1 MAVRCLNK
9 EKAEKSA
16 TESNHDAIGQR
27 ERGEHGPSEI
37 GKNEINLTPKMCH
50 IFKPPG

>member
-9 EKAEKSA
+9 EKDEKSA

-27 ERGEHGPSEI
+27 EGGMAQVRL
-37 GKNEINLTPKMCH
+37 GKMR
-50 IFKPPG
+50 

>member
-9 EKAEKSA
+9 EKDEKSA

-27 ERGEHGPSEI
+27 EGEHGPSEI
-37 GKNEINLTPKMCH
+37 GKDEINLTHK
-50 IFKPPG
+50 I